1 MESFEAM
8 FNENVEVD
16 VEVNEKNISSNNVE
30 EDKLNDE
37 PERPNKKARDLS
49 FTMWIFLK
57 NMLNILMGNQGPNAN
72 IVRKTL
78 WVVGVKVES

>member
-49 FTMWIFLK
+49 FTMWIFLLLELLRC
-57 NMLNILMGNQGPNAN
+57 MWIII
-72 IVRKTL
+72 IV
-78 WVVGVKVES
+78 VVVVVEW